1 LQHHQVVVEVVQ
13 VTITEVKLVT
23 QEVLVVDRHF
33 MLPQVLNLELLMQV
47 DMIHPKE
54 ILVAVALVVLVT
66 QEAAAVALEV

>member
-1 LQHHQVVVEVVQ
+1 MVQ

>member
-1 LQHHQVVVEVVQ
+1 MVVEVVQ
-13 VTITEVKLVT
+13 VTIMEVKLVT

-33 MLPQVLNLELLMQV
+33 MLPLVLNLELLMQV